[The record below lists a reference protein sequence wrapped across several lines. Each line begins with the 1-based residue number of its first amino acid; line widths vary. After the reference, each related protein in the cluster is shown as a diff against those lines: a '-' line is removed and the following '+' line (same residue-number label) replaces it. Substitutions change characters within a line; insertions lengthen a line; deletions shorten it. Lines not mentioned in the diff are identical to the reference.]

1 MFTSVDGSVWKQI
14 PASRLSAIEIWKGNR
29 ILDETHVLRISE
41 SIISMADLSL
51 NPFRVVSVHEDG
63 ETMRYIIDGQ
73 HRVSI
78 LKKYFMNP
86 TVEDFYVVVIEKECK
101 DESEIIDYFKIINT
115 TKSIQWKEDPKL
127 ASNRYIESF
136 VKEFNKD
143 PKKLCVRTGKT
154 VRPFLSVDKLR
165 DVLIQRHVVDWKST
179 PAEFAQRCREINDKY
194 LEDIDTSVHANKRAK
209 ELKFGLGLLEFNWI

>member
-1 MFTSVDGSVWKQI
+1 MFTSTDGSVWKQI

-29 ILDETHVLRISE
+29 ILDEAHVSRISD
-41 SIISMADLSL
+41 SIVSTTDLSL
-51 NPFRVVSVHEDG
+51 NPFRIVTINEDG

-78 LKKYFMNP
+78 LKKYFTDP
-86 TVEDFYVVVIEKECK
+86 DAEDFYVVVIEKECK

-115 TKSIQWKEDPKL
+115 TKSILWKEDPKM
-127 ASNRYIESF
+127 ASNRYIEAF

-143 PKKLCVRTGKT
+143 PKKLVVRTGKT

-165 DVLIQRHVVDWKST
+165 DVLIQRHVVDWKT
-179 PAEFAQRCREINDKY
+179 VPIEFAQRCREINDAF
-194 LEDIDTSVHANKRAK
+194 LEDIDTSIHMNKKAK
-209 ELKFGLGLLEFNWI
+209 DLGFGLGMLEFNWI